1 MAGYRDEL
9 EKLGFSREEKA
20 ELVRRLAAGR
30 PAAEKRRMRLPY
42 RGLVAVVA
50 AVSLLVGAAG
60 AVSLAGVSP
69 AFRELFGIT
78 SEEQVQNL
86 GVVHLNQVFEDKNGS
101 GASVTVKEVA
111 ADQEQI
117 YILVEF
123 AAPEGTVLPEPDQRE
138 EGLTRAILWG
148 GPDGRGIGYGLYADE
163 NCTSVVNHNGMGY
176 DVDYVEDSDPTD
188 NKMEF
193 IYRVYVEPM
202 PEDDVYCLFSGIQS
216 LCVYHEGELTAVLDG
231 MDIDLVIPLAGT
243 GTHYDFR
250 GRCGVNLGGVTLATV
265 DDLTISPIS
274 VTFDLI
280 IPDEAAYEAALAEH
294 GPWEAYILLLD
305 GTRVD
310 GEFQLSLDQRD
321 ISEEPGEEGRVYFRS
336 EHVRLALEHP
346 IDVSQ
351 IYDIVFVGD
360 NSKVYDGLDHI
371 GETVYFSFSSSRF
384 SNSDYWDEVN
394 EYWRIDQDKEIHTG
408 APPISTSA
416 PAEPAHADTP

>member
-1 MAGYRDEL
+1 
-9 EKLGFSREEKA
+9 
-20 ELVRRLAAGR
+20 
-30 PAAEKRRMRLPY
+30 MRLPY

-60 AVSLAGVSP
+60 AASLAGVSP

-163 NCTSVVNHNGMGY
+163 NCTSFVSHNSMGY
-176 DVDYVEDSDPTD
+176 RIDYVEDSDPTD

-193 IYRVYVEPM
+193 IYRVHVEPM

-216 LCVYHEGELTAVLDG
+216 LCVYHKGELTAVLDG

-280 IPDEAAYEAALAEH
+280 IPDEAAYETALAEH

-346 IDVSQ
+346 IDCLL
-351 IYDIVFVGD
+351 Y
-360 NSKVYDGLDHI
+360 
-371 GETVYFSFSSSRF
+371 T
-384 SNSDYWDEVN
+384 SDAADEL
-394 EYWRIDQDKEIHTG
+394 
-408 APPISTSA
+408 
-416 PAEPAHADTP
+416 